1 MIEYKRHGDTAFGNK
16 HATIEDSKIEST
28 SSGLFFE
35 GYVNTKNK
43 PDSYGDIPTGDN
55 VYDLSRYKTSPVLLI
70 NHNNNVK
77 DIAGKAVQLSEDE
90 KGLWV
95 KFKLMDNPVSQDVA
109 HAIEAVR
116 QGLLKTTSIG
126 GRWEYD
132 SKKPNNLIK
141 ASIFEISLVAIPAD
155 PRAIGQVV
163 KSSCDKDDKAS
174 AEVIGRLVGLYRSS
188 QDIKILKHIL
198 KVRKELCSQ

>member
-1 MIEYKRHGDTAFGNK
+1 MDYKRNGDNAIGNK
-16 HATIEDSKIEST
+16 FAIIEDSKIESN
-28 SSGLFFE
+28 SNGVFFE

-55 VYDLSRYKTSPVLLI
+55 VYDLSRYKASPVLLI
-70 NHNNNVK
+70 NHNNDVK
-77 DIAGKAVQLSEDE
+77 HIAGKAVQLSEDE

-95 KFKLMDNPVSQDVA
+95 KFRLMDNPINQDVA
-109 HAIEAVR
+109 HAIEAIK

-126 GRWEYD
+126 GKWEYD
-132 SKKPNNLIK
+132 PNKPSNLIK

-188 QDIKILKHIL
+188 KDINLVKHIL
-198 KVRKELCSQ
+198 KVRKET